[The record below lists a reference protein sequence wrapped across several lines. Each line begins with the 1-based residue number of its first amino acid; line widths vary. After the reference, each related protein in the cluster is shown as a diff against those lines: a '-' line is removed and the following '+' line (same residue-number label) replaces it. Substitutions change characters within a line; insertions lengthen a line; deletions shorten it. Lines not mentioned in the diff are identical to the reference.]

1 MEFLGSKHEQKIES
15 LSLQGHTKQKLVT
28 MLLAEGHTLEEAT
41 ELATSIRKLQNER
54 RSKKGIHHVLVG
66 TGVLVFGFMFTVFCY
81 HAGYS
86 LEIPLYG
93 ITLIGLGI
101 ALYGTYEILD

>member
-1 MEFLGSKHEQKIES
+1 MEFLESKHEQKIER
-15 LSLQGHTKQKLVT
+15 LSQLGHTKQKLVA
-28 MLLAEGHTLEEAT
+28 LLIAEGHTQEEAI
-41 ELATSIRKLQNER
+41 EIATSIRKLQNER
-54 RSKKGIHHVLVG
+54 RSKKGVQHVLVG
-66 TGVLVFGFMFTVFCY
+66 AGVLVSGFMFTVFCY

-93 ITLIGLGI
+93 ITLVGLGI